1 MAWNTEGQNTS
12 EQKTYINC
20 NGYKTDVTGL
30 SGLGLIEKIKSVAR
44 DNGIS
49 KFDLYDETNRN
60 LSPADIESGNFTGSI
75 NIIRFNAAA

>member
-1 MAWNTEGQNTS
+1 MAWNTEGQNMS

-20 NGYKTDVTGL
+20 NGNKTDVTGL

-44 DNGIS
+44 DSQIS

-60 LSPADIESGNFTGSI
+60 LSPSDIESGNFTGSI

>member
-1 MAWNTEGQNTS
+1 MAWETNTQGNN
-12 EQKTYINC
+12 EQKTFINC
-20 NGYKTDVTGL
+20 NSNKVDVTGL

-60 LSPADIESGNFTGSI
+60 LSPSDIESGNFTGSI

>member
-20 NGYKTDVTGL
+20 NGNKTDVTGL

-44 DNGIS
+44 DSGIS